1 MTKKSKWDP
10 AYDPTYLSD
19 EEIKAL
25 AVGEK
30 LKAKTKKKSGRPAT
44 KEKDVP
50 FVETTKSKVYY
61 CKHCIERDGE
71 EYKDQTCSY
80 RLPPTANKSQ
90 YYRNHIAKNECPNC
104 HESLELSEKKLAWSA
119 PELVA

>member
-1 MTKKSKWDP
+1 MVKKSMWDP
-10 AYDPTYLSD
+10 TYDPTYLDD

-25 AVGEK
+25 KAGEK
-30 LKAKTKKKSGRPAT
+30 LKAKKRSGRPAK

-61 CKHCIERDGE
+61 CDNCIERDGE

-104 HESLELSEKKLAWSA
+104 HESLELTEKQTAWTA
-119 PELVA
+119 PELAA

>member
-1 MTKKSKWDP
+1 MQNLHGLVFMTEVEDM
-10 AYDPTYLSD
+10 T
-19 EEIKAL
+19 
-25 AVGEK
+25 
-30 LKAKTKKKSGRPAT
+30 RPPK

-50 FVETTKSKVYY
+50 FVVTKSKVYY

-90 YYRNHIAKNECPNC
+90 YYRNHVAKNECPNC
-104 HESLELSEKKLAWSA
+104 HESLELSEKKLAWNA
-119 PELVA
+119 PELAA